1 METQTPQDQFAAI
14 RKVLTEMNAFLER
27 LRNSPINDDPKIAGF
42 TDGIFCFQLALT
54 FFEEA
59 NIALQ
64 AGAWFAAAAVA
75 SSALESM
82 LLSKCFLQ
90 EAEVRGLSKFQ
101 TSKPKYRKDFG
112 IFARSLDLGNLLQ
125 IANEL
130 AWFPDGGVPKLFSD
144 CLAEHL
150 DADTL
155 ATLLGLFEGG
165 PNVERTCARHLREYR
180 NLLHPAVCLREQR
193 MPSKE
198 AGMTATFLFMI
209 AVLSLSG
216 SA

>member
-1 METQTPQDQFAAI
+1 MLAQRGNAERRVAFHTADLSPQERQVLESGFSGSKFEVCFA
-14 RKVLTEMNAFLER
+14 T
-27 LRNSPINDDPKIAGF
+27 
-42 TDGIFCFQLALT
+42 TTLA
-54 FFEEA
+54 A